1 MNFYITNLVLVM
13 TNLDRKS
20 QKFKVENDFVKR
32 KHLEGSYIVC
42 ELRSA

>member
-1 MNFYITNLVLVM
+1 M
-13 TNLDRKS
+13 TNLDRKI

-32 KHLEGSYIVC
+32 KHPEGSYLVC

>member
-1 MNFYITNLVLVM
+1 M
-13 TNLDRKS
+13 TKLDHKS

-32 KHLEGSYIVC
+32 KHLEGTYLVW

>member
-1 MNFYITNLVLVM
+1 M

-32 KHLEGSYIVC
+32 KHLEGTYLVC
-42 ELRSA
+42 QLRSA